1 MSNIYARRRTIA
13 MPEYR
18 SQQIAMV
25 AAEIGI
31 SSEHFIQSAIT
42 AAIVTAMEH
51 DDTLALALARAAG
64 ATWDELLTIAAIR
77 ADRKE
82 KTCSVHTATA
92 I

>member
-25 AAEIGI
+25 AAELGI
-31 SSEHFIQSAIT
+31 TSEAFIQSAIT

-64 ATWDELLTIAAIR
+64 ASWDELLTIAAIR
-77 ADRKE
+77 ADRKT
-82 KTCSVHTATA
+82 KTCAAHTATV

>member
-1 MSNIYARRRTIA
+1 MSNIYRRRRTIA

-25 AAEIGI
+25 AAELGI
-31 SSEHFIQSAIT
+31 NSEAFIQSAIS

-64 ATWDELLTIAAIR
+64 ASWDELVTIAKIR
-77 ADRKE
+77 AERNAKA
-82 KTCSVHTATA
+82 CPAHTATA